1 MGYLY
6 SYIGVGLSAL
16 LVSTYWAMRRP
27 SEREASISLAPR
39 FFILECMNFV
49 NKESVDCVC

>member
-16 LVSTYWAMRRP
+16 ARFGKLGQCEDLRIV
-27 SEREASISLAPR
+27 ERVTGLAPR
-39 FFILECMNFV
+39 FLMYIP
-49 NKESVDCVC
+49 